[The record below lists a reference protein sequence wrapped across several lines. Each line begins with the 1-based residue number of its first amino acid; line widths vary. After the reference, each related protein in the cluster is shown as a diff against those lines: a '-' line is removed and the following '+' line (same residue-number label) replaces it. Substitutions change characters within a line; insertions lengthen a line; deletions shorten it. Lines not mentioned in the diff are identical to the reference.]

1 MDSAI
6 KIEKSTE
13 NESRLVD
20 KDKSDILIID
30 TDEEDLKPYLNAHV
44 FEIHRTSKADEVDRA
59 IDVLCAEFGKNTT
72 KFKVHL
78 KTLVCDLFYNYSGC
92 KERYLSIGLAKVAG
106 KFKLISRY
114 NRFRIGYRLLHE
126 SINHLKGHGYIEYK
140 KGYLKKGFANG
151 FQTRIRATEKLIG
164 FLTGYGV
171 SEEMIHVYQDQELI
185 IRKKRAI
192 EKKIITKNRQGKV
205 IKPKV
210 KVKLLDDY
218 NDTNHTKRW
227 RNTLEQYNEL
237 IARTYIDIDLT
248 DYKPKKE
255 RKRFLYFDLSR
266 KRTKRSF
273 SNGNFE
279 SGGRF
284 YGGFWQ
290 GVPSDMRPY
299 LLINGRHVV
308 ENDFSGMHIHILY
321 AMIGK
326 RFSDTGL
333 EPYMVP
339 KHNDPEG
346 KRPYYKKLL
355 LSAFNAT
362 TPRDCISAV
371 KKDIKKNPGDYP
383 QGDYDLYA
391 MLKEISAYHPDL
403 EGFLQGEK
411 GLYSQ
416 YIDSC
421 IAYRVIK
428 EMTGK
433 NIPVLCIHDSFISA
447 DKHADIVLDCMKR
460 SYVEELNLLLKR
472 RGFEL
477 KLTVEDAI
485 TDETAIIQRKV
496 DVAISKIIN
505 TIDKLQP
512 LEIVSRE
519 VRKYNQISEKPLFQT
534 VDRDSIYHLART
546 DLKIDIKQKRRQ
558 VEWLASGKKQAIF
571 NETVI
576 VNTKGNVI

>member
-1 MDSAI
+1 
-6 KIEKSTE
+6 
-13 NESRLVD
+13 
-20 KDKSDILIID
+20 
-30 TDEEDLKPYLNAHV
+30 
-44 FEIHRTSKADEVDRA
+44 
-59 IDVLCAEFGKNTT
+59 
-72 KFKVHL
+72 
-78 KTLVCDLFYNYSGC
+78 
-92 KERYLSIGLAKVAG
+92 
-106 KFKLISRY
+106 
-114 NRFRIGYRLLHE
+114 
-126 SINHLKGHGYIEYK
+126 
-140 KGYLKKGFANG
+140 
-151 FQTRIRATEKLIG
+151 
-164 FLTGYGV
+164 
-171 SEEMIHVYQDQELI
+171 
-185 IRKKRAI
+185 
-192 EKKIITKNRQGKV
+192 
-205 IKPKV
+205 
-210 KVKLLDDY
+210 
-218 NDTNHTKRW
+218 
-227 RNTLEQYNEL
+227 
-237 IARTYIDIDLT
+237 
-248 DYKPKKE
+248 
-255 RKRFLYFDLSR
+255 
-266 KRTKRSF
+266 
-273 SNGNFE
+273 
-279 SGGRF
+279 
-284 YGGFWQ
+284 
-290 GVPSDMRPY
+290 
-299 LLINGRHVV
+299 
-308 ENDFSGMHIHILY
+308 
-321 AMIGK
+321 MIGK

-333 EPYMVP
+333 EPYMVS

-362 TPRDCISAV
+362 TPRDCVFAV
-371 KKDIKKNPGDYP
+371 KKDIKKNPGNYP
-383 QGDYDLYA
+383 EGDYDLYA

-403 EGFLQGEK
+403 KGFLQGEK

-416 YIDSC
+416 YVDSC

-428 EMTGK
+428 EMTDE

-496 DVAISKIIN
+496 DVTISKIIN

-534 VDRDSIYHLART
+534 VDRDSPYQLART

-576 VNTKGNVI
+576 VDTKGNVI